1 MRLDQKG
8 PLGTPAFIFPT
19 LTIPHENSAP
29 LEPSNS
35 EEDIE
40 VTPQTEPEGTPGA
53 QIEVI
58 ETRSHLG
65 SDDGEPSGGY
75 GSLVALAPYLFDS
88 GVLILD
94 ATPDRHA
101 VLAAAA
107 EAAAG
112 VLGDVD
118 GPTLL
123 GALVARESQ
132 AATGT
137 PEGIAFPHAMVPG
150 LPASKVVVIRT
161 CTPVEF
167 GTGCR
172 CDLVFAMFGD
182 ANQPWEHVRLL
193 ARLARITNRPESR
206 ERLRSAPDAASLL
219 AALQNEDAANA

>member
-1 MRLDQKG
+1 M
-8 PLGTPAFIFPT
+8 
-19 LTIPHENSAP
+19 
-29 LEPSNS
+29 
-35 EEDIE
+35 
-40 VTPQTEPEGTPGA
+40 
-53 QIEVI
+53 
-58 ETRSHLG
+58 
-65 SDDGEPSGGY
+65 
-75 GSLVALAPYLFDS
+75 ALAPYLFET

-94 ATPDRHA
+94 AAPDRNT
-101 VLAAAA
+101 VLEAAAQ
-107 EAAAG
+107 AAAG

-118 GPTLL
+118 EPTLL
-123 GALVARESQ
+123 AALMARESQ

-161 CTPVEF
+161 CDPIEF

-193 ARLARITNRPESR
+193 ARLARITNRPETR

-219 AALQNEDAANA
+219 LVLHNEDAANA